1 MAAAGGVIVV
11 LMLFM
16 AFLAPVLAPKSP
28 IKTNFARLNR
38 PPDSQAVFGTDQLG
52 RDMLSRVIYGSRI
65 SLAVGLLSVLLGITI
80 GALWGLASGYTGGNF
95 DLVSQRFLEVLMAM
109 PGLILA
115 LALALVL
122 GAGFWTIIIAIAVTR
137 VPVAA
142 RVIRATAM
150 SVKYMLYAEAA
161 RSIGASQ
168 MRVMLLHVAPQCF
181 APFIVLVTVN
191 LGVAIITEASLS
203 FIGLGVAPPTPTWG
217 GMLGEA
223 SNSLIPQWW
232 MVVFPGVFI
241 VVAVLAFNLL
251 GDGLRDVLDPR
262 MRGAR

>member
-1 MAAAGGVIVV
+1 VAAAGGVTVV
-11 LMLFM
+11 LLLLM
-16 AFLAPVLAPKSP
+16 ALLAPLLAPKSP
-28 IKTNFARLNR
+28 IKTNFTRLNR
-38 PPDSQAVFGTDQLG
+38 PPDSQAIFGTDQIG
-52 RDMLSRVIYGSRI
+52 RDNLSRVIYGSRI
-65 SLAVGLLSVLLGITI
+65 SLAVGLLSVLLGIGI
-80 GALWGLASGYTGGNF
+80 GALWGLASGYTGGSF

-168 MRVMLLHVAPQCF
+168 VRVMLLHVAPQCF

-223 SNSLIPQWW
+223 SNSLIPLWW

-241 VVAVLAFNLL
+241 VIAVLAFNLL